1 MRQGALSLGFRTC
14 DVLAPWRHTAS
25 SACSM
30 KCPSRFCPRI
40 GLRTV
45 FGIVLCEEATAL
57 VIVRLHG
64 ASGHKSKSQ
73 DCTDRVVSG
82 DTLYGTSMDYLS
94 DFFLPCSCF
103 GSLVCTINCSHLCIT
118 RKLLSYGIPIFY
130 LRG

>member
-1 MRQGALSLGFRTC
+1 
-14 DVLAPWRHTAS
+14 
-25 SACSM
+25 M

-94 DFFLPCSCF
+94 DFFYLALAS
-103 GSLVCTINCSHLCIT
+103 VVLCVQSIVHIFVSQE
-118 RKLLSYGIPIFY
+118 SY
-130 LRG
+130 

>member
-1 MRQGALSLGFRTC
+1 
-14 DVLAPWRHTAS
+14 
-25 SACSM
+25 M

-73 DCTDRVVSG
+73 DCTDGVVSG
-82 DTLYGTSMDYLS
+82 DTLYG
-94 DFFLPCSCF
+94 
-103 GSLVCTINCSHLCIT
+103 VLCVQSIVHIFVSQE
-118 RKLLSYGIPIFY
+118 SY
-130 LRG
+130 